1 VQYKII
7 EFLDV
12 KHGNK
17 KSSVVIASNYMHQ
30 FEYYNLIFLKILHN
44 EVLK

>member
-7 EFLDV
+7 EFLDL

-17 KSSVVIASNYMHQ
+17 KSSVVIASNHMHQ
-30 FEYYNLIFLKILHN
+30 FEYYNLKDFKLLHN
-44 EVLK
+44 EV